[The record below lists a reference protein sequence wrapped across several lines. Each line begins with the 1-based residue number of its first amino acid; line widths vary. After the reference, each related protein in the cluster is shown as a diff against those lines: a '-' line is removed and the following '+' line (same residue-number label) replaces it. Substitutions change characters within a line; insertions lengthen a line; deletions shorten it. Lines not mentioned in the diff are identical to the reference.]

1 MGEIPE
7 DIMQSANEAY
17 LRQLFDREAI
27 SSFTA
32 GEFKAAQVRHIARA
46 LMAERERA
54 LKIVAEIVAESGM
67 THEHDG
73 EGAIVENVCDDIAN
87 AIRNQSEN

>member
-1 MGEIPE
+1 MGEYPE
-7 DIMQSANEAY
+7 DIQKVAENIVANWLLTPSAEPY
-17 LRQLFDREAI
+17 VIAI
-27 SSFTA
+27 SA
-32 GEFKAAQVRHIARA
+32 A